1 MIKLGVN
8 TVLFKHYTFAQAA
21 EAIAKCG
28 YDGVEISAIPGMCE
42 HLQPENWRSQ
52 KKEIKAVLEATGL
65 EILASEV
72 ASRDKK
78 RAKKAFE
85 AAEYFNIPVIN
96 VGPGGKSGVEEDF
109 LETVRSLSELS
120 KMAEKY
126 GVTLCC
132 KAHVGASIHDTATTL
147 RAMDMIESPNFG
159 VDMDPSH
166 IYRANE
172 LPEEALAKVLTRM
185 KHIHIRDCKGRGPS
199 PGLPALQACGKG
211 DVNLFGYISEMIKA
225 GYNGPVDLEVI
236 GPEQDMVEATRI
248 AAESYGYINA
258 CLKVLKAR

>member
-78 RAKKAFE
+78 EQKKHLKLQ
-85 AAEYFNIPVIN
+85 NILI
-96 VGPGGKSGVEEDF
+96 F
-109 LETVRSLSELS
+109 QL
-120 KMAEKY
+120 
-126 GVTLCC
+126 
-132 KAHVGASIHDTATTL
+132 
-147 RAMDMIESPNFG
+147 
-159 VDMDPSH
+159 
-166 IYRANE
+166 
-172 LPEEALAKVLTRM
+172 
-185 KHIHIRDCKGRGPS
+185 
-199 PGLPALQACGKG
+199 
-211 DVNLFGYISEMIKA
+211 
-225 GYNGPVDLEVI
+225 
-236 GPEQDMVEATRI
+236 
-248 AAESYGYINA
+248 
-258 CLKVLKAR
+258 

>member
-1 MIKLGVN
+1 
-8 TVLFKHYTFAQAA
+8 
-21 EAIAKCG
+21 
-28 YDGVEISAIPGMCE
+28 
-42 HLQPENWRSQ
+42 
-52 KKEIKAVLEATGL
+52 
-65 EILASEV
+65 
-72 ASRDKK
+72 
-78 RAKKAFE
+78 
-85 AAEYFNIPVIN
+85 
-96 VGPGGKSGVEEDF
+96 
-109 LETVRSLSELS
+109 
-120 KMAEKY
+120 MAEKY

-211 DVNLFGYISEMIKA
+211 DVNLFGYISEMVKA

-248 AAESYGYINA
+248 AAESYGYMNA

>member
-8 TVLFKHYTFAQAA
+8 SVLFKHYTFGQAA

-42 HLQPENWRSQ
+42 HLQVENWRAQ
-52 KKEIKAVLEATGL
+52 KREIKAILEATGL
-65 EILASEV
+65 TILASEV

-78 RAKKAFE
+78 RMKKALA
-85 AAEYFNIPVIN
+85 AAEYFGIPVLN
-96 VGPGGKSGVEEDF
+96 VGPGGKAGNEED
-109 LETVRSLSELS
+109 LIETARSLSELA

-126 GVTLCC
+126 GVTICC
-132 KAHVGASIHDTATTL
+132 KAHVGASMHNTETTL
-147 RAMDMIESPNFG
+147 RVMQMVDSPNFG

-166 IYRANE
+166 IYRASE
-172 LPEEALAKVLTRM
+172 LPEEAIAAVLPRM
-185 KHIHIRDCKGRGPS
+185 KHIHIRDCKGRGPG
-199 PGLPALQACGKG
+199 PGHPSLQACGKG
-211 DVNLFGYISEMIKA
+211 DINLFGYISKMVEA
-225 GYNGPVDLEVI
+225 GYSGPVNLEVI

-258 CLKVLKAR
+258 CLKILNAR